1 MPFGYQRT
9 RTTENGV
16 GSVVAGSLV
25 KRERPH
31 KRGKKRLRPFTVDG
45 VGLRSK
51 APSFEVDG
59 DGAIE
64 GKYRPKPTTMSGACL
79 KQAVRS
85 KRNPN

>member
-1 MPFGYQRT
+1 MSFKYRRT

-16 GSVVAGSLV
+16 GSVVAGSPV
-25 KRERPH
+25 RHEHPR

-45 VGLRSK
+45 VGLHPK

-64 GKYRPKPTTMSGACL
+64 GEIPSEADNDVGCL
-79 KQAVRS
+79 
-85 KRNPN
+85 P